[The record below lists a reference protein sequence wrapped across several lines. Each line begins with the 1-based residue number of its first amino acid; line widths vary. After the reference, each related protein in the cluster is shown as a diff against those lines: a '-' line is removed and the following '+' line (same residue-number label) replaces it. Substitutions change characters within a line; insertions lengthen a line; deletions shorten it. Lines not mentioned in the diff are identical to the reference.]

1 MNPHLILASGS
12 IIRAEMLRSAGLTV
26 ITESP
31 RVDEDMIKQALKLE
45 EASPRD
51 IADTLAESKAR
62 KVAQKN
68 PSLRVL
74 GCDQVLAFDGRIF
87 DKPKTKDEARDQL
100 LQLRGKPHQLLS
112 AAVMYENAEPVWRH
126 VATARMLMRDF
137 SNSYLEEYL
146 DRNWPDVGQ
155 SVGGYKL
162 ELEGVR
168 LFSRV
173 DGNHFTVLGLP
184 LLELLNQL
192 SNQGA
197 IPA

>member
-1 MNPHLILASGS
+1 
-12 IIRAEMLRSAGLTV
+12 MLRSAGLTV

>member
-12 IIRAEMLRSAGLTV
+12 KIRAEMLRSAGLTV